1 MTPTERL
8 TGLTEREPSGVAGDG
23 PLDDPR
29 ITLLGMFLEAHA
41 GLTRELERRLDRDAG
56 LSLQWFE
63 VLLRLV
69 RTPGHRLRMSD
80 LAAQTT
86 LTASGL
92 TRAVDRLEG
101 AGLVRREAC
110 PSDRRGAFAVLT
122 DDGRTRVVDAMPQHL
137 AHIDELLGRFSADEL
152 TFVEQILRRL
162 RSATNPDA
170 ERASDCPP
178 EADDAATG

>member
-1 MTPTERL
+1 MTL
-8 TGLTEREPSGVAGDG
+8 SDG
-23 PLDDPR
+23 PTVHTVRRPDDTAGPVALDDAR

-41 GLTRELERRLDRDAG
+41 GLTREVERRLDRDAG

-122 DDGRTRVVDAMPQHL
+122 DEGRTRVVAAVPQHL
-137 AHIDELLGRFSADEL
+137 THIDELLGRFSAEEL
-152 TFVEQILRRL
+152 TFVESILRRL

-170 ERASDCPP
+170 ERASACPP
-178 EADDAATG
+178 EAADTATD